1 MQGSVVLIDARV
13 VLAGVV
19 AGRGDHTV
27 SCAVHHDYGALQLTA
42 VESLFLVLMLV
53 PYIET
58 IIVSRS
64 GDAAANS
71 AKRHVK
77 AATSIAENRE
87 LTNFVCGPA
96 KRHHTRLAN
105 VRGNE
110 ES

>member
-19 AGRGDHTV
+19 AGREESHTV

-58 IIVSRS
+58 IIVSMS

-71 AKRHVK
+71 AKRRVK
-77 AATSIAENRE
+77 AVTSIAENRE

-105 VRGNE
+105 VRGN
-110 ES
+110 